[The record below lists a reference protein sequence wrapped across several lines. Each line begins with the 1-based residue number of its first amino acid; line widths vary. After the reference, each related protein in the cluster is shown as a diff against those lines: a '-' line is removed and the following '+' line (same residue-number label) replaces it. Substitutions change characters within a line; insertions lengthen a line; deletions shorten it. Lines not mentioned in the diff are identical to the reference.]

1 MAVNS
6 CADIRSPCSSNAK
19 PGPRIALALLLS
31 SALPCMALSPVP
43 QSDVTDNHATRLLAQ
58 AYDEPVNLKSG
69 WTGQIAGEDKDD
81 GASTVARTVC
91 LDSGDAQ
98 SARRLIAVCSSFED
112 AGHASSGLVDLWV
125 LRAAYAPQAP
135 PMIAASERG
144 LTTGSWGVPG
154 NVALF
159 ELGPGQTAF
168 ALSSTYATMGWATE
182 QLTLYRIDGDR
193 IVSIFTLATHL
204 SNSGVCDPEQDKS
217 CLENSVNLDC
227 TLRARPDPLRF
238 DFYDLAVEVSGRRG
252 GKSVQRT
259 IPVGYVPGG
268 KYRTDND
275 VLKRDGCDE
284 GF

>member
-1 MAVNS
+1 MTGNS
-6 CADIRSPCSSNAK
+6 YAGIRSPCSWNAK
-19 PGPRIALALLLS
+19 PGLRIALALLLS

-43 QSDVTDNHATRLLAQ
+43 QHDVTDSDATRLLAR
-58 AYDEPVNLKSG
+58 AYAEPVNLKNG
-69 WTGQIAGEDKDD
+69 WTGQVAGEDKDD
-81 GASTVARTVC
+81 DASTVARTVC

-125 LRAAYAPQAP
+125 LRAADAPQAP
-135 PMIAASERG
+135 PMVAASERG
-144 LTTGSWGVPG
+144 LTTGSWGVHG
-154 NVALF
+154 DVALF

-182 QLTLYRIDGDR
+182 HLTLYRIDGDR
-193 IVSIFTLATHL
+193 IVGVVTVATHL
-204 SNSGVCDPEQDKS
+204 SNSGVCDPEQDKR
-217 CLENSVNLDC
+217 CLEDSVDLDC
-227 TLRARPDPLRF
+227 ALRAIPDPQRF

-252 GKSVQRT
+252 GKAVQRT
-259 IPVGYVPGG
+259 IPVDYVPGG